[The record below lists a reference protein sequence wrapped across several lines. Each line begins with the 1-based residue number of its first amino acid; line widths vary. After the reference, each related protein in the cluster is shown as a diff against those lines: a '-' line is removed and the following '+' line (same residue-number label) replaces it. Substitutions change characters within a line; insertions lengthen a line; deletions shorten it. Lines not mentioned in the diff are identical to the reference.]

1 MRRRSSLSTL
11 LWISCSGLLL
21 ASCGD
26 FQDPASSSQ
35 GIPVSHP
42 SGAMTPQQEIGG
54 GTGNQSISGASGE
67 VVDPANQPM
76 TSGTAPAST
85 EPTGTEPQG
94 GAPAMESASRPPS
107 LPPQSETVGSTTG
120 EGTAG
125 LPWLSGGAPPPSTVP
140 PENRSQKKLV
150 TFSWDPSLIG
160 NIDGYRAYV
169 TPLSTWA
176 RMTIDIGLATRF
188 AVDLP
193 IGERYEVAITAY
205 NAAGES
211 PPATP
216 IQFDL
221 F

>member
-1 MRRRSSLSTL
+1 MRRRSSLSTI

-42 SGAMTPQQEIGG
+42 SGAMTPQQVTG
-54 GTGNQSISGASGE
+54 GTGNQSISGAPGE
-67 VVDPANQPM
+67 VVDPASQPM
-76 TSGTAPAST
+76 NSGTAPASM

-94 GAPAMESASRPPS
+94 GAPAMESAPGPSS
-107 LPPQSETVGSTTG
+107 LPSQSETGGSTTG

-125 LPWLSGGAPPPSTVP
+125 LLWLSGGAPPPGSVP
-140 PENRSQKKLV
+140 PENRPQKKLV
-150 TFSWDPSLIG
+150 TFSWDPSLID
-160 NIDGYRAYV
+160 NVDGYRAYV
-169 TPLSTWA
+169 TPLSTLA
-176 RMTIDIGLATRF
+176 RVVLDIGQATRF
-188 AVDLP
+188 SIDLP
-193 IGERYEVAITAY
+193 IGERYEVIVTAY

-211 PPATP
+211 PPASP